1 MYCRLM
7 NESLKALIENK
18 KALFKALFIPT
29 LVLIGIYFYAPN
41 LIIQDGEAVFDE
53 NIKWRFGIIWILILY
68 INMVIAISVHRI
80 ILIKDNIPLLRSILP
95 SSTELNFFLKILLF
109 FILTFLVAFLISAF
123 GMMLFMLF
131 VDRNI
136 AMILAAILAFI
147 VVSLLAS
154 RFSMVFPAI
163 AINEK
168 MGFSEALNMTKNY
181 KFLSLFMVVIFP
193 IIISVL
199 IAFVYGLI
207 IKFLSGVVSPH
218 FELLYVFLN
227 VFITVL
233 TISCLS
239 VTYSYIKEEND
250 KKSLENE
257 IE

>member
-1 MYCRLM
+1 MYGKLM
-7 NESLKALIENK
+7 NESLKAFIENK
-18 KALFKALFIPT
+18 KALFKALFIPI
-29 LVLIGIYFYAPN
+29 LFLLGVNLFFPN
-41 LIIQDGEAVFDE
+41 IMIIQDGKPVFDE
-53 NIKWRFGIIWILILY
+53 NIQHIFGVIVVISFY
-68 INMVIAISVHRI
+68 INIVIAVSVHRI

-168 MGFSEALNMTKNY
+168 MGFSEALRATCR
-181 KFLSLFMVVIFP
+181 L
-193 IIISVL
+193 
-199 IAFVYGLI
+199 
-207 IKFLSGVVSPH
+207 
-218 FELLYVFLN
+218 
-227 VFITVL
+227 
-233 TISCLS
+233 
-239 VTYSYIKEEND
+239 
-250 KKSLENE
+250 
-257 IE
+257 